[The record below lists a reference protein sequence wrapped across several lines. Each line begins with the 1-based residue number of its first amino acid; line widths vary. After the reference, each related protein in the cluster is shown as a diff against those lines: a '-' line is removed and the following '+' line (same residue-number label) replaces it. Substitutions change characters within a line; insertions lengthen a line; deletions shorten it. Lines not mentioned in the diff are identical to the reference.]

1 MLSIGAMD
9 IQRLFRPPLPHAVD
23 IDDEDILM
31 KSILMKLV
39 FAIAAACIVSSA
51 PLRAQV
57 AGASLSGTIT
67 DASGGAIAGAQVSV
81 KNMATAVVTKTTTND
96 VGNYEISNLLP
107 GDYHATV
114 SATNFGSKAT
124 SITLTVGAK
133 QAFNLALAVGTSTV
147 VLEVSDVVPTVELTT
162 SAISDVVEGNEVRE
176 LPLNGRDWASL
187 ATLQPGV
194 VSVRT
199 QEQVQQ
205 IGSHARGLGLQ
216 MSIDGA
222 RPTQNTYRLNGLI
235 INDYSNAGPGSVL
248 GQNLG
253 VDAVAEFSVL
263 TSNYS
268 AEYGYTSGGVINAIT
283 RSGTNQFHGSAYEF
297 IRNDVLDAA
306 NFFEN
311 YAGLRKAAFRRNQF
325 GASAGGPIWKDKI
338 FIFGDYEGLR
348 QSKGIANIADVPSPA
363 ARQGIL
369 GDANTGTPL
378 LPVTVDPL
386 IAKYLTFYP
395 AVNAGLLS
403 PSNNAACNQTTVIC
417 NTGQYAFSGAQ
428 VVPENYF
435 TTRSDVRLSE
445 KDNLN
450 GSYYYDHSTF
460 TQPDSL
466 NQVQDQFAVGRQGFS
481 VEETRVI
488 SPRMSNTARFGYNR
502 SFAFGQL
509 TVSAINPAAA
519 DSSYGLGNGLFAP
532 RTQVSGLSVFGGGL
546 KGQSVQDYLLQT
558 YQIYDDAT
566 RNIGNHDLK
575 FGFMFIRYHENL
587 FAPFREDGVVV
598 FSTLSD
604 FLTNN
609 PHKASAPPNVSAIRA
624 HNLVTSIPAIYFQ
637 DDWKFRPGLTLN
649 LGVRYE
655 METIPTETNG
665 LVTNLPTPF
674 TDPGGQNC
682 PNCQHVFFT
691 KNPTKKNFEARVG
704 FAWDPFRDGK
714 TAIRAGFGIFDAL
727 PLPYELVINNAQTSP
742 YNVTG
747 SASACGTPPVQPC
760 LPQGSF
766 PNNGILPKLTSPP
779 VANQTWNYLDPAPHR
794 NYVLQYNFNL
804 QRQVT
809 NSVSVTL
816 AYAGSRGFHNPT
828 QMDDINTTFPYHV
841 DGRWLFPNPDCA
853 NPIQQ
858 APTCF
863 TSGGAGINP
872 GHPINAAIS
881 PNGAIQTTLW
891 QSVSYYNSLQ
901 AQVLKRLSH
910 GLQLQGAF
918 TWSKT
923 MDTSSG
929 SFAGDNFAGDVSPT
943 VPWWDLKITRG
954 LSDFNVGRNLVVN
967 ALYEIPAAASLHG
980 PLGWIAKGWQLGG
993 ILSLSDGVPVWPL
1006 SPPGQGADLLGQ
1018 NNSEPIDIPDRV
1030 PGCSLTFPSSGRH
1043 GKLQYVNPAC
1053 FTNPVAPSQAFF
1065 SAAPPL
1071 GCDTTYIPTPA
1082 GASPLTCFN
1091 LLGNLGRNTVIGP
1104 GLFNL
1109 DYSMVKNT
1117 KIPRISET
1125 FNVQFRAEF
1134 FNVLN
1139 HANFAPPNVN
1149 NLSPF
1154 DGSGNPV
1161 PGFGQLTATQQP
1173 ERQIQFALKFTW

>member
-1 MLSIGAMD
+1 MNPKTTMFVVCVWVVSL
-9 IQRLFRPPLPHAVD
+9 LLCLPLQ
-23 IDDEDILM
+23 
-31 KSILMKLV
+31 
-39 FAIAAACIVSSA
+39 
-51 PLRAQV
+51 AQV
-57 AGASLSGTIT
+57 AGAMLSGTIT
-67 DASGGAIAGAQVSV
+67 DPNGGAIAGAQVSV
-81 KNMATAVVTKTTTND
+81 KNTATGIATSTTTNS
-96 VGNYEISNLLP
+96 VGEYNIPNLLP
-107 GDYHATV
+107 GEYRATV
-114 SATNFGSKAT
+114 SAPNFQSKAT
-124 SITLTVGAK
+124 SFSLTVGAK
-133 QAFNLALAVGTSTV
+133 QAFNLTLQVGSPKEIV
-147 VLEVSDVVPTVELTT
+147 EVTDVVPTVELASSEI
-162 SAISDVVEGNEVRE
+162 SAIVEGPQVRE

-216 MSIDGA
+216 LSVGGA
-222 RPTQNTYRLNGLI
+222 RPTQNSYRLNGLL

-263 TSNYS
+263 TSDYS
-268 AEYGYTSGGVINAIT
+268 TEYGYTSGGVINAIT

-297 IRNDVLDAA
+297 IRNSALDAR
-306 NFFEN
+306 NFFEVGN
-311 YAGLRKAAFRRNQF
+311 KAPFRRNQF
-325 GASAGGPIWKDKI
+325 GGSAGGPIIKDKV

-348 QSKGIANIADVPSPA
+348 QTKGIANIAIVPSDA
-363 ARQGIL
+363 ARQGQL
-369 GDANTGTPL
+369 GDPNTGAPL
-378 LPVTVDPL
+378 PPFTVDPL

-395 AVNAGLLS
+395 KVNNGLIAPGPGVTCDQS
-403 PSNNAACNQTTVIC
+403 TSIC
-417 NTGQYAFSGAQ
+417 NTGRYAFSGAQ

-435 TTRSDVRLSE
+435 TTRGDVKISQ
-445 KDNLN
+445 KDTLN
-450 GSYYYDHSTF
+450 GAYYYDHSTY
-460 TQPDSL
+460 TKPDSL
-466 NQVQDQFAVGRQGFS
+466 NQVLDQFALGRQGFS

-488 SPRMSNTARFGYNR
+488 GPKMSNTARFGYNR
-502 SFAFGQL
+502 SFAYGQL

-519 DSSYGLGNGLFAP
+519 DTQYGLGNGLYAP
-532 RTQVSGLSVFGGGL
+532 RTSVPGLTVFAGGL

-566 RNIGNHDLK
+566 RNIGKHDLK

-587 FAPFREDGVVV
+587 YAPFREDGVVT

-609 PHKASAPPNVSAIRA
+609 PHRASAPPNLANIRA
-624 HNLVTSIPAIYFQ
+624 HNLVTNIPAVYLQ

-665 LVTNLPTPF
+665 LIANLPTPF

-691 KNPTKKNFEARVG
+691 KNPTSKNFEARVG
-704 FAWDPFRDGK
+704 FAWDPFKDGK
-714 TAIRAGFGIFDAL
+714 TAVRAGFGIFDAL

-742 YNVTG
+742 FNVTG
-747 SASACGTPPVQPC
+747 SASACAGGPPPC
-760 LPQGSF
+760 LSQGSF
-766 PNNGILPKLTSPP
+766 PNNGILAQLTNPP
-779 VANQTWNYLDPAPHR
+779 VANQTWNYLTPAPHR
-794 NYVLQYNFNL
+794 NYIFQYNFNI
-804 QRQVT
+804 QRQLT
-809 NSVSVTL
+809 NSVAVTL

-828 QMDDINTTFPYHV
+828 QMDDINTTFPFHV
-841 DGRWLFPNPDCA
+841 DGRWLFPNPNCASA
-853 NPIQQ
+853 NPYS
-858 APTCF
+858 TCLQ
-863 TSGGAGINP
+863 SGGSSFNP
-872 GHPINAAIS
+872 GYPVNSAIS

-891 QSVSYYNSLQ
+891 QSVSYYNSFQ
-901 AQVLKRLSH
+901 AQVVKQLSR
-910 GLQLQGAF
+910 GLQVQGSF

-943 VPWWDLKITRG
+943 VPWWDLRITRG

-967 ALYEIPAAASLHG
+967 ALYEIPTSSSLHG
-980 PLGWIAKGWQLGG
+980 PLGFLAKGWQIGG

-1006 SPPGQGADLLGQ
+1006 SPPGQGADLMGQ
-1018 NNSEPIDIPDRV
+1018 NNSEPISIPDRV
-1030 PGCSLTFPSSGRH
+1030 RGCPLTFPSSGRK
-1043 GKLQYVNPAC
+1043 GNLQYVNPTC
-1053 FTNPVAPSQAFF
+1053 FTNPIAPSQAFF
-1065 SAAPPL
+1065 SAAPPY

-1082 GASPLTCFN
+1082 GQSPLTCFN

-1125 FNVQFRAEF
+1125 FNLQFRAEF
-1134 FNVLN
+1134 FNILN
-1139 HANFAPPNVN
+1139 HPNFAPPDAGSS
-1149 NLSPF
+1149 LSPF

-1161 PGFGQLTATQQP
+1161 PGFGQLTSTQSP
-1173 ERQIQFALKFTW
+1173 ERQIQFALKVIW

>member
-1 MLSIGAMD
+1 
-9 IQRLFRPPLPHAVD
+9 
-23 IDDEDILM
+23 
-31 KSILMKLV
+31 MKLNLSKFV
-39 FAIAAACIVSSA
+39 FELLAICLLSCA

-67 DASGGAIAGAQVSV
+67 DSTGGAIAGGQISV
-81 KNMATAVVTKTTTND
+81 KNTATGVVTTTTANSD
-96 VGNYEISNLLP
+96 GNFDMPNLLP
-107 GDYHATV
+107 GDYRVTV
-114 SATNFGSKAT
+114 SAANFGSKAAN
-124 SITLTVGAK
+124 ITLTVGAK
-133 QAFNLALAVGTSTV
+133 QVFNITLAVGESTQV
-147 VLEVSDVVPTVELTT
+147 VEVTEAVPNVELAT
-162 SAISDVVEGNEVRE
+162 SEISGIVEGSEVRE

-216 MSIDGA
+216 LSIGGA
-222 RPTQNTYRLNGLI
+222 RPTQNSYRLNGLI

-253 VDAVAEFSVL
+253 VDAIEEFSVL
-263 TSNYS
+263 TSSYS
-268 AEYGYTSGGVINAIT
+268 TEYGYTSGGVINAIT

-297 IRNDVLDAA
+297 IRNNALDAA

-311 YAGLRKAAFRRNQF
+311 AAGLPKAPFRRNQF
-325 GASAGGPIWKDKI
+325 GGSAGGPIWKDKI
-338 FIFGDYEGLR
+338 FVFGDYEGLR
-348 QSKGIANIADVPSPA
+348 QSKGITNIANVPSPA
-363 ARQGIL
+363 ARAGIL
-369 GDANTGTPL
+369 GDSTTGAPL
-378 LPVTVDPL
+378 TPVTVDPL

-403 PSNNAACNQTTVIC
+403 PANGAPCNQTTIIC

-428 VVPENYF
+428 VVPENYY
-435 TTRSDVRLSE
+435 TTRADVRLSQ
-445 KDNLN
+445 KDSMN

-481 VEETRVI
+481 VEETHLI
-488 SPRMSNTARFGYNR
+488 SSKMSNTARFGYNR
-502 SFAFGQL
+502 SFADGQL

-519 DSSYGLGNGLFAP
+519 DPTFGLGIGLFAP
-532 RTQVSGLSVFGGGL
+532 RTQVAGLSVFGGGL

-558 YQIYDDAT
+558 YQIFDDAT

-587 FAPFREDGVVV
+587 FAPFREDGVVT

-609 PHKASAPPNVSAIRA
+609 PHRASAPPNLSAIRA
-624 HNLVTSIPAIYFQ
+624 HNLVTSIPAFYIQ
-637 DDWKFRPGLTLN
+637 DDWKMRPGLTLN
-649 LGVRYE
+649 LGLRYE

-665 LVTNLPTPF
+665 LIDNLPTPF

-691 KNPTKKNFEARVG
+691 KNPTNKNFEPRVG

-714 TAIRAGFGIFDAL
+714 TAVRGGFGIFDAL

-742 YNVTG
+742 FNVTG
-747 SASACGTPPVQPC
+747 SATACVAGGPSNC

-766 PNNGILPKLTSPP
+766 PNNGILAQLTNPP
-779 VANQTWNYLDPAPHR
+779 VANQTWNYLEPAPHR
-794 NYVLQYNFNL
+794 NYIYQYNLNV
-804 QRQVT
+804 QRQLT
-809 NSVSVTL
+809 NSVTL
-816 AYAGSRGFHNPT
+816 TVAYAGSRGLHNPT
-828 QMDDINTTFPYHV
+828 QMDDINTTFPYFV
-841 DGRWLFPNPDCA
+841 NGRYLFPNPNCA
-853 NPIQQ
+853 SSTP
-858 APTCF
+858 ASTCF
-863 TSGGAGINP
+863 VSGGAGITP

-881 PNGAIQTTLW
+881 ANGAIQTTLW
-891 QSVSYYNSLQ
+891 ESKSYYNSLQ
-901 AQVLKRLSH
+901 VQVLKRVTH
-910 GLQLQGAF
+910 GLQVQGAF

-943 VPWWDLKITRG
+943 VPWWDLRITKG

-967 ALYEIPAAASLHG
+967 ALYEIPTPASFHG
-980 PLGWIAKGWQLGG
+980 PVSWLAKGWELGG
-993 ILSLSDGVPVWPL
+993 ILTLSDGVPVWPL

-1018 NNSEPIDIPDRV
+1018 NNSEPISIPDRV
-1030 PGCSLTFPSSGRH
+1030 PGCPLTFASSGRH
-1043 GKLQYVNPAC
+1043 GSLQYVNPAC

-1065 SAAPPL
+1065 NAASPL
-1071 GCDTTYIPTPA
+1071 GCDTTYIPTPP

-1109 DYSMVKNT
+1109 DYAMIKNSR
-1117 KIPRISET
+1117 IPKISEA

-1154 DGSGNPV
+1154 DGSGLPV
-1161 PGFGQLTATQQP
+1161 AGFGQLTATQSP
-1173 ERQIQFALKFTW
+1173 ERQIQFALKLTW